1 MAHEASTIL
10 ATRWQYRPEKC
21 GNSTEWLINY
31 KNGMEECTG
40 MKFDQ
45 CDKDNIRKT
54 LADALSC
61 ETEVRRIVVFG
72 SFLTSLNPHDLDVA
86 VFQDSDENYISLA
99 MRYRKDVRPVA
110 RQIPVDVFPL
120 KAGVL
125 DDPFLAEI
133 EKGET
138 IYER

>member
-1 MAHEASTIL
+1 MRFNQHDKESIKRIL
-10 ATRWQYRPEKC
+10 AD
-21 GNSTEWLINY
+21 S
-31 KNGMEECTG
+31 
-40 MKFDQ
+40 
-45 CDKDNIRKT
+45 
-54 LADALSC
+54 LSH

-72 SFLTSLNPHDLDVA
+72 SFLTSPNPNDLDVA
-86 VFQDSDENYISLA
+86 VFQDSDEKYLSLA

-110 RQIPVDVFPL
+110 LKIPIDVFPL
-120 KAGVL
+120 KAGVF

>member
-1 MAHEASTIL
+1 
-10 ATRWQYRPEKC
+10 
-21 GNSTEWLINY
+21 
-31 KNGMEECTG
+31 